1 MVKTM
6 GGDWST
12 NKYDI
17 VKDGSGKE
25 VGVDIDLKFMPDVPV
40 DAKKIGM
47 TQMVKSVNEGSLV
60 AMNDTV
66 KSRSIAGGEAGEG
79 QHIDQ
84 LKQFKNPMY
93 ATGATAAGD
102 KKLGDTPTKATWGQH
117 GFHYKDG
124 GGAVV
129 KQEALLKDTPQLP
142 GRGASATQIF
152 ETTAL
157 AIEGTQTG
165 TYYGSVQW
173 GWSSDATGKFTQ
185 LPLSLVSSGV
195 PTPTFMKAA
204 ELWNKS
210 KTSGGDELMTLPTSK
225 HTTSAQS
232 FTDEGLAARITELET
247 KAKTDSDPNIG
258 FEILALKQEQASR
271 AKAKTK

>member
-6 GGDWST
+6 GGEWST

-17 VKDGSGKE
+17 VKDGSGNE
-25 VGVDIDLKFMPDVPV
+25 VGVDIDLKFMPVAPV

-47 TQMVKSVNEGSLV
+47 TQMVKSVNEGALV

-66 KSRSIAGGEAGEG
+66 KNRSIPAGQDGEG

-84 LKQFKNPMY
+84 LKQYKNPMY
-93 ATGATAAGD
+93 ATGATGVDD

-117 GFHYKDG
+117 GHHYKDG
-124 GGAVV
+124 GGTLQ

-142 GRGASATQIF
+142 GRGANATQIF
-152 ETTAL
+152 ESTAVAL
-157 AIEGTQTG
+157 EGTQTN

-173 GWSSDATGKFTQ
+173 GWSTDAAGKFTK
-185 LPLSLVSSGV
+185 LPLSFVTNGV
-195 PTPTFMKAA
+195 PTTTFMKAA

-210 KTSGGDELMTLPTSK
+210 KSEGGDDLLALPTSK
-225 HTTSAQS
+225 HTTSAAS
-232 FTDEGLAARITELET
+232 FTDSDLAARIADLEL
-247 KAKTDSDPNIG
+247 KAKTDTDPNIG
-258 FEILALKQEQASR
+258 FEILYLKQEQEQRKKVSGA
-271 AKAKTK
+271 